1 MLSVLLTAP
10 AYAAPRDPAADI
22 KAAIDP
28 IVAQLSKKYD
38 CAISVALRGAGAT
51 PLTVAS
57 ISFARSTHRRSASCS
72 PCASSSRS
80 ACACRP
86 ARLLRRSMSARVCS
100 SSLVATVRASPESP
114 EVRAAITDA
123 LGGGEGSI
131 GTVAAGAG
139 VRRSSA
145 EAADVMNEACS
156 SGAVKAAS
164 ATRGTL

>member
-1 MLSVLLTAP
+1 METVMDYEVTEEWVRYVVDFADLKQEQGWGS
-10 AYAAPRDPAADI
+10 PRPET
-22 KAAIDP
+22 
-28 IVAQLSKKYD
+28 L
-38 CAISVALRGAGAT
+38 
-51 PLTVAS
+51 
-57 ISFARSTHRRSASCS
+57 SASALSTICS
-72 PCASSSRS
+72 APLCYE
-80 ACACRP
+80 ACA
-86 ARLLRRSMSARVCS
+86 
-100 SSLVATVRASPESP
+100 
-114 EVRAAITDA
+114 AAITDA